1 MKIRWLLCLVIGI
14 SPLSLKFATAQAY
27 EPFIGEIQFVA
38 FNFPPSGWAS
48 CDGSLLQISQNTAL
62 FSLLGTTYG
71 GDGIT
76 TFALPNLQSRVPVG
90 MGQGVGLTNRVIGQT
105 GGQEDLWLTG
115 VSDQGFLADAWGS
128 RDFMLPTMPPFLT
141 LNCIISL
148 SGVFPSR
155 GNAPRTSS
163 HGGHGNTYQSL
174 PEVPSRNPANDRI
187 QGMSTAQMSV
197 LIEAIKGFQTQA
209 QSQRAEIRRL
219 KAELEGLKA
228 KLNTQ

>member
-1 MKIRWLLCLVIGI
+1 MKTRWLLCLVIGI
-14 SPLSLKFATAQAY
+14 LSLSLKFATAQAY

-76 TFALPNLQSRVPVG
+76 TFALPNLQGRVPVG

-115 VSDQGFLADAWGS
+115 VADEGFLADAWGN

-148 SGVFPSR
+148 LGVFPSR
-155 GNAPRTSS
+155 GNAAHISS
-163 HGGHGNTYQSL
+163 NGGPENTYQSV
-174 PEVPSRNPANDRI
+174 PRMPSRNPASNKI
-187 QGMSTAQMSV
+187 HGMSDAQVSV
-197 LIEAIKGFQTQA
+197 LIEAIKGFQAQA
-209 QSQRAEIRRL
+209 QSQRAEIQHL
-219 KAELEGLKA
+219 KAELDGLKA
-228 KLNTQ
+228 KLDTQ